1 MVTFMTMVIKVPL
14 VLRSFSASALT
25 PTSGFVVSG
34 QLLKNAIN
42 LFRNEILDV
51 AFPFGIVDFTGI
63 SALVHPGIPSIAV
76 INDLLQ
82 NGLIPARDLS
92 SN

>member
-1 MVTFMTMVIKVPL
+1 MTVVIKVPL
-14 VLRSFSASALT
+14 LLRIFSASALT

-34 QLLKNAIN
+34 QLLKNAVN

-51 AFPFGIVDFTGI
+51 AFPFGIIDFTGI
-63 SALVHPGIPSIAV
+63 SALVHSGIPSIAV

-82 NGLIPARDLS
+82 NGLVPASDLY
-92 SN
+92 